1 MSEGRMWD
9 KRHIIE
15 GFRLNGVYKQTLGT
29 RAWGFTSSNR
39 SPFLPSLWSPQAL
52 MGTVT

>member
-1 MSEGRMWD
+1 MSEGHKWD
-9 KRHIIE
+9 KGHI
-15 GFRLNGVYKQTLGT
+15 FNGSRMNRVYKQTLGT